1 MKRVRITVV
10 RKVCHRDLIARYEN
24 PIEHACDLSEGQVF
38 VSEGWQKPEGLCES
52 AWQTLSPFVM
62 ALAHGATGLYDGWM
76 KNPASAMHSSNAGI
90 RPESFLDEAL
100 DNCPPHDKHSK
111 RNDMRSSILIIY
123 TGGTIGMKT
132 DAETGALVPFD
143 FSGIYEEFPSLK
155 RLNVDIEVYT
165 MDPVIDSS
173 NVSPANWLTLARLIR
188 DNYARYDGFVV
199 LHGTDT
205 MSYTASAISF
215 LLENLSKPV
224 VFTGSQIP
232 IGVLRTDGRE
242 NLITAIEIAGARIDG
257 RPEVPEVSLYFQN
270 RLFRA
275 NRTTKGSAEALNAF
289 RSYNYPPLAEV
300 GVNIAYNL
308 PAVLQPADTSPEL
321 RIATRLA
328 DGIAIVKLFPGLGEE
343 ILRAMLSA
351 PGLRA
356 VVLETYGAGTAPTS
370 EWFLRV
376 LRAAIDRGVIL
387 LNVTQC
393 RGGGGSMEFYETG
406 LRLQKIGVLSGYDMT
421 TEAAVTKLMYVLGL
435 GLDETRT
442 RELLR
447 RPLRGEFTL

>member
-1 MKRVRITVV
+1 
-10 RKVCHRDLIARYEN
+10 
-24 PIEHACDLSEGQVF
+24 
-38 VSEGWQKPEGLCES
+38 
-52 AWQTLSPFVM
+52 
-62 ALAHGATGLYDGWM
+62 
-76 KNPASAMHSSNAGI
+76 
-90 RPESFLDEAL
+90 
-100 DNCPPHDKHSK
+100 
-111 RNDMRSSILIIY
+111 MRSSILIIY

-155 RLNVDIEVYT
+155 WLNVDIEVYT

-173 NVSPANWLTLARLIR
+173 NVSPANWLALARLIR

-242 NLITAIEIAGARIDG
+242 NLITAIEIAGARIGG

-328 DGIAIVKLFPGLGEE
+328 DGIAIVKLFPRGLGEE

-356 VVLETYGAGTAPTS
+356 VVLETYGAGNAPTS

-376 LRAAIDRGVIL
+376 LREAIDRGVIL

-393 RGGGGSMEFYETG
+393 RGGGVSMEIYETG
-406 LRLQKIGVLSGYDMT
+406 LKLQKIGVLSGHDMT

-435 GLDETRT
+435 ELDGQTTRD
-442 RELLR
+442 LLR
-447 RPLRGEFTL
+447 SPLRGEFTA

>member
-1 MKRVRITVV
+1 
-10 RKVCHRDLIARYEN
+10 
-24 PIEHACDLSEGQVF
+24 
-38 VSEGWQKPEGLCES
+38 
-52 AWQTLSPFVM
+52 
-62 ALAHGATGLYDGWM
+62 
-76 KNPASAMHSSNAGI
+76 
-90 RPESFLDEAL
+90 
-100 DNCPPHDKHSK
+100 
-111 RNDMRSSILIIY
+111 MRSSILIIY

-155 RLNVDIEVYT
+155 RLNVDIDVRT
-165 MDPVIDSS
+165 MSPVIDSS
-173 NVSPANWLTLARLIR
+173 NVSPENWVALAELIR

-205 MSYTASAISF
+205 MSYTASALSF

-257 RPEVPEVSLYFQN
+257 RPAVPEVSLYFQN

-275 NRTTKGSAEALNAF
+275 NRTAKRSAEALSAF

-308 PAVLQPADTSPEL
+308 PAIRRAEERSPQL
-321 RIATRLA
+321 RISTRLA
-328 DGIAIVKLFPGLGEE
+328 DGIEIVKLFPGIGEA
-343 ILRAMLSA
+343 ILRAMLCA

-356 VVLETYGAGTAPTS
+356 VVLETFGAGNAPTA
-370 EWFLRV
+370 EWFIHALEE
-376 LRAAIDRGVIL
+376 AIARGVYIV
-387 LNVTQC
+387 NITQC
-393 RGGGGSMEFYETG
+393 GGGRVSMELYETG
-406 LRLQKIGVLSGYDMT
+406 LRLQKIGVLCGYDMT
-421 TEAAVTKLMYVLGL
+421 SEAAVTKLMYVLGK
-435 GLDETRT
+435 GLPEEETR
-442 RELLR
+442 RLLR
-447 RPLRGEFTL
+447 KPLRGEFTV

>member
-1 MKRVRITVV
+1 
-10 RKVCHRDLIARYEN
+10 
-24 PIEHACDLSEGQVF
+24 
-38 VSEGWQKPEGLCES
+38 
-52 AWQTLSPFVM
+52 
-62 ALAHGATGLYDGWM
+62 
-76 KNPASAMHSSNAGI
+76 
-90 RPESFLDEAL
+90 
-100 DNCPPHDKHSK
+100 
-111 RNDMRSSILIIY
+111 MRSSILIIY

-132 DAETGALVPFD
+132 DADTGALVPFD

-155 RLNVDIEVYT
+155 RLNVDIDVHT
-165 MDPVIDSS
+165 LSPVIDSS
-173 NVSPANWLTLARLIR
+173 NVSPENWVTLAELIR

-205 MSYTASAISF
+205 MSYTASALSF
-215 LLENLSKPV
+215 MLENLAKPV

-242 NLITAIEIAGARIDG
+242 NLITAIEIAGAQLDG

-275 NRTTKGSAEALNAF
+275 NRTTKRSAEALSAF

-308 PAVLQPADTSPEL
+308 PAIRRPEEYPREL
-321 RIATRLA
+321 RIATRLSG
-328 DGIAIVKLFPGLGEE
+328 GIELIKLFPGLDER

-356 VVLETYGAGTAPTS
+356 VVLETFGAGNAPTN
-370 EWFLRV
+370 EWFIRV
-376 LRAAIDRGVIL
+376 LEEAIGRGIIL
-387 LNVTQC
+387 LNITQC
-393 RGGGGSMEFYETG
+393 GGGRVSMGLYDTG
-406 LRLQKIGVLSGYDMT
+406 LRLQRIGVLCGYDMT

-435 GLDETRT
+435 GLGTEETHK
-442 RELLR
+442 LLR
-447 RPLRGEFTL
+447 VSLRGEFTA